1 MNRPLI
7 ASATMG
13 ALLALAA
20 SASAQTPDA
29 ALAADQAAQAA
40 VEQTAASDESQLPG
54 RHCLQQTGSRITEA
68 RNARVGT
75 SERRCAVAF
84 GRVYSRAD
92 IDGTGAIDLADALRK
107 LDPAI
112 R

>member
-13 ALLALAA
+13 ALLAFAAAA
-20 SASAQTPDA
+20 SAQATDA
-29 ALAADQAAQAA
+29 ALAADQAAADETA
-40 VEQTAASDESQLPG
+40 VVDEDVRPN

-68 RNARVGT
+68 RNARAQR
-75 SERRCAVAF
+75 SERSCVLAA

-92 IDGTGAIDLADALRK
+92 IDSTGAVDLADALRR
-107 LDPAI
+107 LDPSI

>member
-1 MNRPLI
+1 MNKTLI

-20 SASAQTPDA
+20 SASAQSPDA

-40 VEQTAASDESQLPG
+40 VDETAAADDTQLPG
-54 RHCLQQTGSRITEA
+54 RHCLQHTGSRITEA
-68 RNARVGT
+68 RNARADRSG
-75 SERRCAVAF
+75 RRCAAAF

-92 IDGTGAIDLADALRK
+92 IDGTGAVDLADALRR